1 MSSRHAAP
9 FDIVSAFATTPFGGN
24 PAAVVFLDPEADAK
38 LDSDA
43 LAKIACNFQQPM
55 TAFVYTYDES
65 KPEDADTATY
75 DIRWFTPTAI
85 EVAICGHAT
94 LAAAAAIFARGLVK
108 TQVTTLEF
116 RSRKTG
122 TILRIFKSRSGKFE
136 ISLPRS
142 NTILE
147 VPMGDELFLITGVVL
162 SQFGSPEI
170 VFIGHGGP
178 GFEDYLLIELGLEG
192 SKTLADYEVNA
203 QTMGSTGYMINI
215 VTTRSPTPDAS
226 FVSRMFSPRA
236 LPADRAE
243 DQVSAST
250 HSLLAPYWQRK
261 LGLGQEFKAK
271 QVSSRGGDLGLRLE
285 ENAVVLE
292 GETVVFATGE
302 IFVQSSVGPGGRRTG
317 IDKAHVPFRGNDPS
331 VGRKTG
337 IPIQEVARNS
347 DGFEDFNGF
356 LDQQYVGVEAPTQ
369 RKTKGKAKA
378 KKGKDVD
385 QEMDDDDDP
394 DDAMDVVDS
403 PVQNIRPPN
412 TPRLSRPSARAS
424 RVSQV
429 DFDEV
434 PSPRPLSH
442 RRSTPG
448 PSPLKRSAIPP
459 ALSAKEYLQQ
469 DEGLSDDDFA
479 GPAGGYDDYGGGQ
492 DYDEEDSNNNDND
505 GERNMSFTEMH
516 SRVETD
522 DEFDIPE
529 QPVLSSSPRKGK
541 RKAPSDDD
549 DDDMED
555 EIAQGMRDVDMDQDL
570 PPSDDQSPTPPPSPP
585 RKKLKTSSRPT
596 AEEVLPP
603 TDEDEDDNVQQSPPP
618 PKKKPAKATKPK
630 ADKPKNVII
639 KSRGQK
645 ENRDVPEGVRRSKR
659 VPILPLEWWRLE
671 KYEYGGRSEVDKDH
685 GPVLVPHIRAIVRV
699 PKEPVVPLGSKR
711 RRRRSSSAPAS
722 TKGKV
727 KVVEKIVEVHVD
739 TENPEEGWDDETATQ
754 AFVKSYHTGE
764 QVQRRIAF
772 TAKMFKPTVGA
783 NSQWSYQ
790 RVFGD
795 GDFIAAGQ
803 IVIPPNG
810 RKPSKPSKDNTFI
823 FYVIQGAVNL
833 RICDTSLI
841 IATGG
846 MFMIPRGNTYFI
858 ENIAERDAK
867 LFFTQ
872 ARKMRVGEKDGDE
885 EAEDEE
891 VVVISAGKGKNGK
904 QQIVRAASLANPALS
919 SRGTSN
925 EAILRRGKSLNV

>member
-1 MSSRHAAP
+1 MSSRRAAP
-9 FDIVSAFATTPFGGN
+9 FDIVSAFANTPFGGN
-24 PAAVVFLDPEADAK
+24 PAAVVFLDSEADAK
-38 LDSDA
+38 LDSDT
-43 LAKIACNFQQPM
+43 LAKIAHNFQQPM
-55 TAFVYTYDES
+55 TAFVYNSDES
-65 KPEDADTATY
+65 KSEDAETAKY

-116 RSRKTG
+116 RARKTG
-122 TILRIFKSRSGKFE
+122 TILRIFKHPSGKFE

-147 VPMGDELFLITGVVL
+147 VPMGDELFGITGVVL
-162 SQFGSPEI
+162 SEFENPEI

-178 GFEDYLLIELGLEG
+178 GFEDYLLIELELKG
-192 SKTLADYEVNA
+192 SKTLGDYQVDA
-203 QTMGSTGYMINI
+203 QAMRSTGYMINI
-215 VTTRSPTPDAS
+215 VTTRSPTADAS
-226 FVSRMFSPRA
+226 FVSRMFSPKA

-271 QVSSRGGDLGLRLE
+271 Q
-285 ENAVVLE
+285 
-292 GETVVFATGE
+292 
-302 IFVQSSVGPGGRRTG
+302 SSVGPGGRRTG

-337 IPIQEVARNS
+337 IRIQEVARNS

-369 RKTKGKAKA
+369 RKTKGKGKA

-505 GERNMSFTEMH
+505 NDGERNMSFTEMH

-541 RKAPSDDD
+541 RKAPSDD

-596 AEEVLPP
+596 AEEILPP
-603 TDEDEDDNVQQSPPP
+603 TDEDEDDNVQQSPP